1 MLKKLILK
9 LAKSTTPHWVVLL
22 IDLIF
27 VVQNILVAYFI
38 RFNFELG
45 FNLEFVISQLPIIG
59 IIALSSF
66 ITIGS
71 HKGIIRHTGEK
82 DAINVIKALA
92 LLSLSLFGLTIVDS
106 YFNIFSGFKIPRSIL
121 IIHFLLNVI
130 VLVVSR
136 VLYKMIYVKLT
147 SGFKKQENIMIFGA
161 GDSALITYDVLTNHK
176 KGSAKI
182 IGFID
187 DDPRKAKKRIHG
199 LNVYLSR
206 DIDEKFV
213 EDNHIKEIIIS
224 VQSLSSKRLNQ
235 IIDAVIG
242 FGIRVSKVPHAS
254 QWLDNNFKHGQIKQI
269 RIEDLLER
277 APIQIDNPIL
287 EDDIENQVILVSGA
301 AGSIGSE
308 ITRQL
313 SKYNPRRLILV
324 DIAESALYEVQQDLK
339 AIGFTKFEA
348 LVSDVR
354 DLGRM
359 DNIFQTYKPNRVFHA
374 AAYKH
379 VPLMEESPYE
389 AVRINILGTKN
400 LADLSI
406 KYSVEK
412 FVMVSTD
419 KAVNPTNV
427 MGATKRVAEKYVTSL
442 QGNNVTK
449 FITTRFGNVLGSNGS
464 VIPLFRKQIKQ
475 GGPVTLT
482 HKEIT
487 RYFMTIPEACQLVL
501 EAGAMGEDGQIL
513 IFDMGESVKI
523 YDLAIKMIQ
532 LSGYQY
538 PQDIDII
545 ITGLRPGEKLYEELL
560 NTTEDTLPTH
570 HPKIMIAKVEEVN
583 KACLLD
589 CIETIVKVI
598 PEYDNFSLVKQIKV
612 IVPEFISN
620 NSMYEILDVAPQKSE
635 ITN

>member
-1 MLKKLILK
+1 MLKKIILK

-22 IDLIF
+22 IDIVF
-27 VVQNILVAYFI
+27 VVQNIFAAYFI
-38 RFNFELG
+38 RFNFELT
-45 FNLEFVISQLPIIG
+45 FDLEKLIRISPLIG
-59 IIALSSF
+59 LVALSSF
-66 ITIGS
+66 VAIGS
-71 HKGIIRHTGEK
+71 HKGVIRHTGEK
-82 DAINVIKALA
+82 DAINVIKALGLLTLA
-92 LLSLSLFGLTIVDS
+92 LYGFSLVNS
-106 YFNIFSGFKIPRSIL
+106 YMDIINSFTIPRSIL

-130 VLVVSR
+130 VLIVSR

-147 SGFKKQENIMIFGA
+147 SGFKTQENIMIFGA
-161 GDSALITYDVLTNHK
+161 GESGLITYDVLTNHK
-176 KGSAKI
+176 KGSARI

-187 DDPRKAKKRIHG
+187 DDPKKSKKRIHG

-213 EDNHIKEIIIS
+213 EANHIKEIVIS
-224 VQSLSSKRLNQ
+224 VQSLSSRRLNQ

-254 QWLDNNFKHGQIKQI
+254 QWLDNNFKHGQIKQV

-277 APIQIDNPIL
+277 APIQIDNPVL
-287 EDDIENQVILVSGA
+287 ESDIDNKTILVSGA

-313 SKYNPRRLILV
+313 SKYNPKKLILV
-324 DIAESALYEVQQDLK
+324 DIAESALYEIQQELK
-339 AIGFTKFEA
+339 SSGFTKFET

-354 DLGRM
+354 DDKRM
-359 DNIFQTYKPNRVFHA
+359 EFLFKTFRPDRVFHA

-379 VPLMEESPYE
+379 VPLMEENPYE

-406 KYSVEK
+406 KYNVEK

-442 QGNNVTK
+442 QGNGTTK

-464 VIPLFRKQIKQ
+464 VIPLFRKQINQ

-482 HKEIT
+482 HKDIT

-532 LSGYQY
+532 LSGFQY
-538 PQDIDII
+538 PADIDIVV
-545 ITGLRPGEKLYEELL
+545 TGLRPGEKLYEELL
-560 NTTEDTLPTH
+560 NVSENTLPTH
-570 HPKIMIAKVEEVN
+570 HPKIMIAKVEEVDKSN
-583 KACLLD
+583 LTNCLQNMIQIL
-589 CIETIVKVI
+589 
-598 PEYDNFSLVKQIKV
+598 PENDNFNLVKQIKN

-620 NSMYEILDVAPQKSE
+620 NSVYESLDIRTQTKNMV
-635 ITN
+635 

>member
-1 MLKKLILK
+1 MLKTLILK

-27 VVQNILVAYFI
+27 VVQNIFAAYFI
-38 RFNFELG
+38 RFNFELI
-45 FNLEFVISQLPIIG
+45 FDLKQLIYASPIIG

-82 DAINVIKALA
+82 DAINVVKALMILA
-92 LLSLSLFGLTIVDS
+92 MALFGFSWTNTIFHLIPD
-106 YFNIFSGFKIPRSIL
+106 FKIPNSI
-121 IIHFLLNVI
+121 IAIHFLMNVI
-130 VLVVSR
+130 VLIVSR
-136 VLYKMIYVKLT
+136 VVYKMLYMKLT
-147 SGFKKQENIMIFGA
+147 SGLQKQENIMIFGA
-161 GDSALITYDVLTNHK
+161 GDSGLITYDVLRNHK

-187 DDPRKAKKRIHG
+187 DDPKKSKKRIHG
-199 LNVYLSR
+199 LNVFLSR

-213 EDNHIKEIIIS
+213 EDHHIKEIVIS
-224 VQSLSSKRLNQ
+224 VQSLSTKRLNQ

-254 QWLDNNFKHGQIKQI
+254 QWLDNNFKHGQIKQV

-277 APIQIDNPIL
+277 APIQIENPTL
-287 EDDIENQVILVSGA
+287 EKDIEDKIILVSGA

-313 SKYNPRRLILV
+313 SKYNPKKLILV
-324 DIAESALYEVQQDLK
+324 DSAESPLYELQQDLK
-339 AIGFTKFEA
+339 ANGFSNFEA

-354 DLGRM
+354 DYGRM
-359 DNIFQTYKPNRVFHA
+359 HSIFDSFRPNKVYHA

-379 VPLMEESPYE
+379 VPLMEDSPYE
-389 AVRINILGTKN
+389 AIKINVFGTKN
-400 LADLSI
+400 LADLSM
-406 KYSVEK
+406 KFGVDK

-442 QGNNVTK
+442 QGNGTTK

-464 VIPLFRKQIKQ
+464 VIPLFRKQINQ

-513 IFDMGESVKI
+513 IFDMGESIKI
-523 YDLAIKMIQ
+523 YDMVIKMIR
-532 LSGYQY
+532 LSGFQY
-538 PQDIDII
+538 PEDIDIVV
-545 ITGLRPGEKLYEELL
+545 TGLRPGEKLYEELL
-560 NTTEDTLPTH
+560 NTKENTLPTH
-570 HPKIMIAKVEEVN
+570 HPKIMIAELECVDRESLSQCFNVMFD
-583 KACLLD
+583 LL
-589 CIETIVKVI
+589 
-598 PEYDNFSLVKQIKV
+598 PENDNFNLVKQIKK

-620 NSMYEILDVAPQKSE
+620 NSIYESLDVSLQKK
-635 ITN
+635 

>member
-1 MLKKLILK
+1 MLKNLILK

-27 VVQNILVAYFI
+27 VVQNIFAAYFI
-38 RFNFELG
+38 RFNFELK
-45 FNLEFVISQLPIIG
+45 FNLEQLIYTSPIIG

-82 DAINVIKALA
+82 DAINVVKALVI
-92 LLSLSLFGLTIVDS
+92 LSMALFGFSLTNSIVELIPD
-106 YFNIFSGFKIPRSIL
+106 FKIPNSI
-121 IIHFLLNVI
+121 IAIHFLLNVI
-130 VLVVSR
+130 VLIVSR
-136 VLYKMIYVKLT
+136 VVYKMLYVKLT
-147 SGFKKQENIMIFGA
+147 SGLQKQENIMIFGA
-161 GDSALITYDVLTNHK
+161 GDSGLITYDVLKNHK

-187 DDPRKAKKRIHG
+187 DDPKKSKKRIHG
-199 LNVYLSR
+199 LTVHLSR
-206 DIDEKFV
+206 DIDEQFV
-213 EDNHIKEIIIS
+213 KNNHIKEIVIS
-224 VQSLSSKRLNQ
+224 VQSLSTKRLNQ

-254 QWLDNNFKHGQIKQI
+254 KWLDNNFKHGQIKQV

-277 APIQIDNPIL
+277 APIQIENPTL
-287 EDDIENQVILVSGA
+287 ENEIKGEVILVSGA

-313 SKYNPRRLILV
+313 SKYNPKKLILI
-324 DIAESALYEVQQDLK
+324 DSAESPLYELQQDLK
-339 AIGFTKFEA
+339 ANGFVDFEA

-354 DLGRM
+354 DYGRM
-359 DNIFQTYKPNRVFHA
+359 HSIFKTFKPNKVFHA

-389 AVRINILGTKN
+389 AVKINVFGTKN
-400 LADLSI
+400 LADLSM
-406 KYSVEK
+406 KFRVDK

-442 QGNNVTK
+442 QGNGVTK

-464 VIPLFRKQIKQ
+464 VIPLFRKQINQ

-513 IFDMGESVKI
+513 IFDMGESIKI
-523 YDLAIKMIQ
+523 YDMVIKMIR
-532 LSGYQY
+532 LSGFQY
-538 PQDIDII
+538 PDDIDIVV
-545 ITGLRPGEKLYEELL
+545 TGLRPGEKLYEELL
-560 NTTEDTLPTH
+560 NTSENTLPTH
-570 HPKIMIAKVEEVN
+570 HPKIMIAKVENVD
-583 KACLLD
+583 KQGLQRCFKSILDLL
-589 CIETIVKVI
+589 
-598 PEYDNFSLVKQIKV
+598 PLYDNFKLVEQIKIV
-612 IVPEFISN
+612 VPEFISN
-620 NSMYEILDVAPQKSE
+620 NSIYESLDVSHQSKE
-635 ITN
+635 I

>member
-1 MLKKLILK
+1 MIKRFIVNFT
-9 LAKSTTPHWVVLL
+9 KSTTPHWVILL
-22 IDLIF
+22 IDLIL
-27 VVQNILVAYFI
+27 VMQNIFAAYII
-38 RFNFELG
+38 RYNFELN
-45 FNLEFVISQLPIIG
+45 FDLERLIKISPIIAVISLC
-59 IIALSSF
+59 SF
-66 ITIGS
+66 ISVGS

-82 DAINVIKALA
+82 DAINVVKALL
-92 LLSLSLFGLTIVDS
+92 LLSISLVGFNYSIQYFTIFPD
-106 YFNIFSGFKIPRSIL
+106 FKIPNSI
-121 IIHFLLNVI
+121 IAIHFLINVI
-130 VLVVSR
+130 VLIASR
-136 VLYKMIYVKLT
+136 VGYKMLYVKLT
-147 SGFKKQENIMIFGA
+147 SGLKKGENILIFGA
-161 GDSALITYDVLTNHK
+161 GASGLITYDVISNHK

-182 IGFID
+182 VGFID
-187 DDPRKAKKRIHG
+187 DDPKKANKRIHG

-213 EDNHIKEIIIS
+213 EENHVKEVIIS
-224 VQSLSSKRLNQ
+224 VQNLKTKRLNQ

-242 FGIRVSKVPHAS
+242 FGIRVSKVPDAS
-254 QWLDNNFKHGQIKQI
+254 SWLNDNFSHGQIKQV
-269 RIEDLLER
+269 RIEDLLQRE
-277 APIQIDNPIL
+277 PIR
-287 EDDIENQVILVSGA
+287 IENPTLQQEIEGQVVLVSGA

-313 SKYNPRRLILV
+313 AKYSPKQLVLV
-324 DIAESALYEVQQDLK
+324 DSAESALYEVQQELK
-339 AIGFTKFEA
+339 SQGFSDFIA

-354 DLGRM
+354 DQTRM
-359 DNIFQTYKPNRVFHA
+359 QSVFDYYKPNKVFHA

-379 VPLMEESPYE
+379 VPLMEAAPYE
-389 AVRINILGTKN
+389 AVRINVLGTKN

-406 KYSVEK
+406 LHGVEK

-427 MGATKRVAEKYVTSL
+427 MGATKRIAEKYVTSL
-442 QGNNVTK
+442 RGNGTTK

-464 VIPLFRKQIKQ
+464 VIPLFRKQIEQ

-482 HKEIT
+482 HEKIT

-532 LSGYQY
+532 LSGFSY
-538 PQDIDII
+538 PDEMQIK

-560 NTTEDTLPTH
+560 NSKENTLPTH

-583 KACLLD
+583 TAELNQCFSNIEVQISNLD
-589 CIETIVKVI
+589 NFAIVK
-598 PEYDNFSLVKQIKV
+598 EMKC
-612 IVPEFISN
+612 IVPEFLSK
-620 NSMYEILDVAPQKSE
+620 NSEYEILDKHE
-635 ITN
+635 F

>member
-1 MLKKLILK
+1 MLKSLILR
-9 LAKSTTPHWVVLL
+9 LAKSTTPYWVVLL
-22 IDLIF
+22 IDLIL
-27 VVQNILVAYFI
+27 VVQNIFAAYFI
-38 RFNFELG
+38 RFNFELN
-45 FNLEFVISQLPIIG
+45 FDLEGLIKITPFIAV
-59 IIALSSF
+59 IALSSF
-66 ITIGS
+66 IAIGS
-71 HKGIIRHTGEK
+71 HKGVIRHTGEK
-82 DAINVIKALA
+82 DAINVIKSLGLLTLA
-92 LLSLSLFGLTIVDS
+92 LYGLGLVNS
-106 YFNIFSGFKIPRSIL
+106 YFELFPEFMIPRSIL

-130 VLVVSR
+130 VLIVSR
-136 VLYKMIYVKLT
+136 VMYKMIYVKLT

-161 GDSALITYDVLTNHK
+161 GDSGLITYDVLTNHK

-206 DIDEKFV
+206 DIDEQFV
-213 EDNHIKEIIIS
+213 EENHIKEVVIS

-277 APIQIDNPIL
+277 ATIQIDNPVL
-287 EDDIENQVILVSGA
+287 EKDIENQTILVSGA

-313 SKYNPRRLILV
+313 SKYKPKKLILI
-324 DIAESALYEVQQDLK
+324 DIAESALYEIQQELK
-339 AIGFTKFEA
+339 ATGFGDFEA

-354 DLGRM
+354 DFGRM
-359 DNIFQTYKPNRVFHA
+359 ENIFKLYKPNKIFHA

-406 KYSVEK
+406 KYGVDK

-442 QGNNVTK
+442 QGNGTTK

-464 VIPLFRKQIKQ
+464 VIPLFRKQIKE

-532 LSGYQY
+532 LSGFQY
-538 PQDIDII
+538 PADIDIVV
-545 ITGLRPGEKLYEELL
+545 TGLRPGEKLYEELL
-560 NTTEDTLPTH
+560 NSTENTLPTH
-570 HPKIMIAKVEEVN
+570 HPKIMIAKVEEVD
-583 KACLLD
+583 KDCLRNCIDTILD
-589 CIETIVKVI
+589 VM
-598 PEYDNFSLVKQIKV
+598 PQFDNFSLVREIKT

-620 NSMYEILDVAPQKSE
+620 NSIYESLDTKQKAE
-635 ITN
+635 KTV

>member
-1 MLKKLILK
+1 MLKSLILR
-9 LAKSTTPHWVVLL
+9 LAKSTTPYWVVLL

-27 VVQNILVAYFI
+27 VIQNIFAVYFI
-38 RFNFELG
+38 RFNFELT
-45 FNLEFVISQLPIIG
+45 FDLEGLIRITPIIG

-66 ITIGS
+66 VAIGS
-71 HKGIIRHTGEK
+71 HKGVIRHTGEK
-82 DAINVIKALA
+82 DAINVIK
-92 LLSLSLFGLTIVDS
+92 SLSLLTLALYGFGLVNS
-106 YFNIFSGFKIPRSIL
+106 YFNIISGLLLPRSIL

-136 VLYKMIYVKLT
+136 VLYKMVYIKLT

-161 GDSALITYDVLTNHK
+161 GESGLITYDVLTNHK
-176 KGSAKI
+176 KGSARI

-187 DDPRKAKKRIHG
+187 DDPRKSKKRIHG

-213 EDNHIKEIIIS
+213 EDNHIKEVVIS

-277 APIQIDNPIL
+277 APIQIDNPVL
-287 EDDIENQVILVSGA
+287 EDEIENTVILVSGA

-313 SKYNPRRLILV
+313 SKYNPKKIVLI
-324 DIAESALYEVQQDLK
+324 DIAESALYEIQQELK
-339 AIGFTKFEA
+339 SIGFVNFEA
-348 LVSDVR
+348 LVSDVK
-354 DLGRM
+354 DFGRM
-359 DNIFQTYKPNRVFHA
+359 ENIFSTYKPNKVFHA

-406 KYSVEK
+406 KYKVDK

-427 MGATKRVAEKYVTSL
+427 MGATKRVAEKYITSL
-442 QGNNVTK
+442 QGNGNTR

-464 VIPLFRKQIKQ
+464 VIPLFRKQINQ

-482 HKEIT
+482 HKDIT

-501 EAGAMGEDGQIL
+501 EAGAMGKDGQIL

-532 LSGYQY
+532 LSGFQY
-538 PQDIDII
+538 PEDIDII
-545 ITGLRPGEKLYEELL
+545 ISGLRPGEKLYEELL
-560 NTTEDTLPTH
+560 NTSENTLPTH
-570 HPKIMIAKVEEVN
+570 HPKIMIAKVEEVD
-583 KACLLD
+583 KKCLID
-589 CIETIVKVI
+589 CIETIVNVLPK
-598 PEYDNFSLVKQIKV
+598 YDDFSLVKQIKT

-620 NSMYEILDVAPQKSE
+620 NSIYESLDVSHQKKE
-635 ITN
+635 TVN

>member
-1 MLKKLILK
+1 MLKSLILR

-22 IDLIF
+22 IDLIL
-27 VVQNILVAYFI
+27 VIQNIFAAYFI
-38 RFNFELG
+38 RFNFELN
-45 FNLEFVISQLPIIG
+45 FNLESLIRVTPIIG
-59 IIALSSF
+59 VIALSSF
-66 ITIGS
+66 IAIGS
-71 HKGIIRHTGEK
+71 HKGVIRHTGEK
-82 DAINVIKALA
+82 DAINVIKSLGLLVLA
-92 LLSLSLFGLTIVDS
+92 LYGLGLANTFFEV
-106 YFNIFSGFKIPRSIL
+106 FPEFMIPRSIL

-130 VLVVSR
+130 VLIVCR
-136 VLYKMIYVKLT
+136 VLYKMVYIKLT

-161 GDSALITYDVLTNHK
+161 GESGLITYDVLTNHK
-176 KGSAKI
+176 KGSARI

-213 EDNHIKEIIIS
+213 EDNHIKEIVIS
-224 VQSLSSKRLNQ
+224 VQTLSSKRLNQ

-277 APIQIDNPIL
+277 EPIQIDNPVL
-287 EDDIENQVILVSGA
+287 EEDIESQVILVSGA

-313 SKYNPRRLILV
+313 SKYNPKKLVLV
-324 DIAESALYEVQQDLK
+324 DIAESALYEIQQELK
-339 AIGFTKFEA
+339 SIGFKNFEA

-354 DLGRM
+354 DLNRM
-359 DNIFQTYKPNRVFHA
+359 EYIYRVYSPNKVFHA

-400 LADLSI
+400 LVDLSI
-406 KYSVEK
+406 KYGVDK

-427 MGATKRVAEKYVTSL
+427 MGATKRVAEKYVTSQ
-442 QGNNVTK
+442 QGNGVTK

-501 EAGAMGEDGQIL
+501 EAGAMGKDGQIL

-532 LSGYQY
+532 LSGLQY
-538 PQDIDII
+538 PEDIEII
-545 ITGLRPGEKLYEELL
+545 VTGLRPGEKLYEELL
-560 NTTEDTLPTH
+560 NSSENTLPTH
-570 HPKIMIAKVEEVN
+570 HPKIMIAKVEEVDKVGLFECITTII
-583 KACLLD
+583 KAM
-589 CIETIVKVI
+589 
-598 PEYDNFSLVKQIKV
+598 PQNDNFGLVEQIKT

-620 NSMYEILDVAPQKSE
+620 NSIYETLDVIQEEKR
-635 ITN
+635 IN

>member
-1 MLKKLILK
+1 MLKSLILR
-9 LAKSTTPHWVVLL
+9 LAKSTTPYWVVLV
-22 IDLIF
+22 IDLIL
-27 VVQNILVAYFI
+27 VVQNIFAAYFI

-45 FNLEFVISQLPIIG
+45 FNLEGLIKVIPIIG
-59 IIALSSF
+59 LIALSSF
-66 ITIGS
+66 IAIGS
-71 HKGIIRHTGEK
+71 HKGVIRHTGEK
-82 DAINVIKALA
+82 DAINVIKSLGLLTLA
-92 LLSLSLFGLTIVDS
+92 LYGLGIVNT
-106 YFNIFSGFKIPRSIL
+106 YFEIQPEFMIPKSIL

-130 VLVVSR
+130 VLIASR
-136 VLYKMIYVKLT
+136 VMYKMVYIKLT

-161 GDSALITYDVLTNHK
+161 GDSGLITYDVLTNHK
-176 KGSAKI
+176 KGSARI

-213 EDNHIKEIIIS
+213 EDNHIKEVVIS

-287 EDDIENQVILVSGA
+287 EEDIENQVILVSGA

-313 SKYNPRRLILV
+313 STYKPKKLILV
-324 DIAESALYEVQQDLK
+324 DLAESALYEIQQELK
-339 AIGFTKFEA
+339 SAGFENFEA

-354 DLGRM
+354 DFGRM
-359 DNIFQTYKPNRVFHA
+359 ENIFKTYKPNKVFHA

-389 AVRINILGTKN
+389 AVRINVLGTKN

-406 KYSVEK
+406 KFNVGK

-427 MGATKRVAEKYVTSL
+427 MGATKRIAEKYVTSL
-442 QGNNVTK
+442 QGNGITK

-464 VIPLFRKQIKQ
+464 VIPLFRKQIKE

-532 LSGYQY
+532 LSGFQY
-538 PQDIDII
+538 PADIDII
-545 ITGLRPGEKLYEELL
+545 VTGLRPGEKLYEELL
-560 NTTEDTLPTH
+560 NVSENTLPTH
-570 HPKIMIAKVEEVN
+570 HPKIMIAKVEEVD
-583 KACLLD
+583 KDGLRGYID
-589 CIETIVKVI
+589 TIVKVM
-598 PEYDNFSLVKQIKV
+598 PQFDNFTLVKQIKT

-620 NSMYEILDVAPQKSE
+620 NSVYESLDTEQKTE
-635 ITN
+635 KTI